1 MVPRLQELTKQNGRG
16 EFGFD
21 EGNTEC
27 EIEWGMQADRRMYEG
42 EGKKTWKKMKGWV
55 QRDEWSVDSVEKGS
69 GGIRMVRVGPVPTHL
84 VWPCRLK
91 LSRSQVSPANHQTQI
106 CRVTVCM

>member
-27 EIEWGMQADRRMYEG
+27 EAEWGMQADRRMYE
-42 EGKKTWKKMKGWV
+42 
-55 QRDEWSVDSVEKGS
+55 
-69 GGIRMVRVGPVPTHL
+69 
-84 VWPCRLK
+84 
-91 LSRSQVSPANHQTQI
+91 
-106 CRVTVCM
+106 